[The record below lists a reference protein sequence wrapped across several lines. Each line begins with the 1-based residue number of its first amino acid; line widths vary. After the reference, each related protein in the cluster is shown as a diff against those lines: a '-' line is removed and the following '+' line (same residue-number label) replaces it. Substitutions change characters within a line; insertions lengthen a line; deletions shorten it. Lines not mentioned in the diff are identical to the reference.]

1 MNAFLWWV
9 FSSGVSCGGGSC
21 ANAVYM
27 LQVEEQTCVF
37 IGAGQASKIHFF
49 VSCVRQASGK
59 ATTAKQPS
67 SLFPKVRAWSDF
79 AVRAAVAKSAFF
91 RR

>member
-1 MNAFLWWV
+1 MVLVRVIQGMW
-9 FSSGVSCGGGSC
+9 SC

-37 IGAGQASKIHFF
+37 IRVGEAFRSIVVARAAGP
-49 VSCVRQASGK
+49 ASGK
-59 ATTAKQPS
+59 TTTAKLPS
-67 SLFPKVRAWSDF
+67 SVFAKVRAWSDF
-79 AVRAAVAKSAFF
+79 VVRAAIDKSALF